1 MRMIYNNIF
10 KCKYNVRINDYSFK
24 YIWIV
29 SMLLITFLF
38 LLPHLFCNVFK
49 MYCKSSSRHL
59 QGVVKTNLKTS
70 WKPTNVCWERLI
82 AVFHNWFLAY
92 MFICVHGPDYKNKQN
107 SGKWTL
113 REVRKVWHCKLLI
126 FYPWLFF

>member
-49 MYCKSSSRHL
+49 MYCKSSSRRL
-59 QGVVKTNLKTS
+59 QDIFKASSRQILR
-70 WKPTNVCWERLI
+70 RLE
-82 AVFHNWFLAY
+82 NQQ
-92 MFICVHGPDYKNKQN
+92 MFA
-107 SGKWTL
+107 GKD
-113 REVRKVWHCKLLI
+113 
-126 FYPWLFF
+126 